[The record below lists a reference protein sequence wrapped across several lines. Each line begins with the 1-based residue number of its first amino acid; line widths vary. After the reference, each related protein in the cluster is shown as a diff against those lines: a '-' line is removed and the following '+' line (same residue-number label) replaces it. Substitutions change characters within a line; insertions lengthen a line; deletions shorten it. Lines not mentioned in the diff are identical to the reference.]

1 VQAGIGRDAAFQARI
16 TSLIGAACHESLM
29 PGSRYHRPLARDLAA
44 QLYFLLSTWK
54 GDQRTRMRN
63 RGWAPTQRTRT
74 GMRTGMKML
83 DGANHSAK
91 LVFGTV
97 SIQYCIFFEYG
108 FRALRPQPVTSPQS
122 PHAPDPSLLYSTKY
136 STVLLYF
143 VTRTYHERSSQS
155 SQSTSPSNHRR
166 QSASRRDH
174 PCSR

>member
-97 SIQYCIFFEYG
+97 SNQYSIFLNMASELF
-108 FRALRPQPVTSPQS
+108 AHNPSPLHSHPTHQI
-122 PHAPDPSLLYSTKY
+122 HPS
-136 STVLLYF
+136 STV
-143 VTRTYHERSSQS
+143 RSTVQYSY
-155 SQSTSPSNHRR
+155 TS
-166 QSASRRDH
+166 
-174 PCSR
+174 

>member
-29 PGSRYHRPLARDLAA
+29 PGSRYHRPLARDLTA

-97 SIQYCIFFEYG
+97 SNQYCIFLNMASELF
-108 FRALRPQPVTSPQS
+108 AHNPSPLHSHPTHQIHLS
-122 PHAPDPSLLYSTKY
+122 
-136 STVLLYF
+136 STV
-143 VTRTYHERSSQS
+143 RSTVQYSY
-155 SQSTSPSNHRR
+155 TS
-166 QSASRRDH
+166 
-174 PCSR
+174 